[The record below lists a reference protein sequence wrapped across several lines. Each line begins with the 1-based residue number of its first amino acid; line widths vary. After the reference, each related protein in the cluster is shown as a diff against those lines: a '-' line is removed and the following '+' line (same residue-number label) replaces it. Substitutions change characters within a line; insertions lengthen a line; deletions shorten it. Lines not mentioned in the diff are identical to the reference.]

1 MQVKETE
8 IEENFM
14 RRCVWRKWFSANLS
28 IQAGRGAS
36 EAALEGCLSWLCV
49 DRATGTVRGPHLESA
64 ENGQLISCFG
74 HRVKVAEGGLVC
86 CSPWGGKESDTT
98 VQLNSNQRLNTM
110 FSETILLVIFLPCI
124 WTMKQHF
131 SSVQLLTHVRLHG
144 L

>member
-74 HRVKVAEGGLVC
+74 HRVKVAEGGLGTALHIQTLLELRQEINE
-86 CSPWGGKESDTT
+86 P
-98 VQLNSNQRLNTM
+98 QLRS
-110 FSETILLVIFLPCI
+110 
-124 WTMKQHF
+124 
-131 SSVQLLTHVRLHG
+131 
-144 L
+144 